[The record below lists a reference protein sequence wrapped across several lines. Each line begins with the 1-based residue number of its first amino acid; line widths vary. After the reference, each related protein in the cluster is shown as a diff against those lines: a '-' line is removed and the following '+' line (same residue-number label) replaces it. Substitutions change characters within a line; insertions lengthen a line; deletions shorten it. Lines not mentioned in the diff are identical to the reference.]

1 MQRHHMV
8 ICLGFVVGNEIN
20 VTAIAFVFV
29 CTCLILRD
37 HAVREVGTIC
47 VDIVMVMLHVTLV
60 VVIIWGSVM
69 VMDNGEYSCS

>member
-1 MQRHHMV
+1 MQRQDMV

-20 VTAIAFVFV
+20 VTAIAFV

-37 HAVREVGTIC
+37 HAVSEVVTIC
-47 VDIVMVMLHVTLV
+47 VAIVMVLLHVTLV
-60 VVIIWGSVM
+60 VVVIWGSVM